1 MATINYRIKSKENKE
16 VSIYVY
22 FRPSGSP
29 VLSAKTSYTVNPKNW
44 SKSKKRA
51 KASDPH
57 LHNLNISLDNLVTFL
72 SQSLN
77 YDNQQGVEIDNKW
90 LKKKVDE
97 FNNKVP
103 VSDNSYLLNFLDLS
117 IERLDLKRAN
127 DGSQGLKKSTI
138 KGYNTFRNILKTYEE
153 AIGSKIR
160 FNGLDKGFID
170 DFFKWL
176 VEEKKYAKSQSS
188 RLMKR
193 LKKLLKEAQVEGITV
208 SINPDLIGRD
218 YMFKPEKVINVITE
232 EDFIKLIEV
241 KGLPDYLENT
251 RKWVLIGLMIGQRVS
266 DLLKLKKEIIR
277 FEKENLAMIDILQQ
291 KTKTPVTVP
300 VENHYV
306 LNILKSNLPHKISDQ
321 RFNEYI
327 KEVFKRAGIDNEVS
341 GYIRNKE
348 TNRKEFIT
356 GPKYEFIT
364 SHDLRRSFASYF
376 YDKGKPVNTIMKI
389 TGHKREST
397 FYEYIGRNPNKDYDA
412 YNFLNA

>member
-22 FRPSGSP
+22 FRPSGSS
-29 VLSAKTSYTVNPKNW
+29 VISAKTSYTVNPKNW

-266 DLLKLKKEIIR
+266 DLLKLKKEMIR

>member
-1 MATINYRIKSKENKE
+1 MATINFRIKSKENKE
-16 VSIYVY
+16 VSVYVY
-22 FRPSGSP
+22 FRPSGSS
-29 VLSAKTSYTVNPKNW
+29 VISAKTGYTVNPKNW

-51 KASDPH
+51 KAYDPH

-72 SQSLN
+72 SQCLN
-77 YDNQQGVEIDNKW
+77 YDNQQGIEIDNKW
-90 LKKKVDE
+90 LRKKVEE

-103 VSDNSYLLNFLDLS
+103 ASDNSYLLNFLNTS
-117 IERLDLKRAN
+117 IERLNLKRAN
-127 DGSQGLKKSTI
+127 DGTKGLKKTTI
-138 KGYNTFRNILKTYEE
+138 KGYNTFRNIIITYEE
-153 AIGSKIR
+153 SIGYKIR

-176 VEEKKYAKSQSS
+176 VEDKKYAKSQSS

-193 LKKLLKEAQVEGITV
+193 LKKLLKDAQVEGISV
-208 SINPDLIGRD
+208 SINPDLIGKE
-218 YMFKPEKVINVITE
+218 YMYQPEKIINVVTE
-232 EDFIKLIEV
+232 EEFIKLIEL

-266 DLLKLKKEIIR
+266 DLLRLNKDMVR
-277 FEKENLAMIDILQQ
+277 FERENLAMIDMIQQ
-291 KTKTPVTVP
+291 KTKTQVTIP

-306 LNILKSNLPHKISDQ
+306 LNILKLKPPHKISDQ

-327 KEVFKRAGIDNEVS
+327 KEVFKKAGVDNEIS
-341 GYIRNKE
+341 GYKRNKE
-348 TNRKEFIT
+348 TNRKELMT

>member
-22 FRPSGSP
+22 FRPSGSS
-29 VLSAKTSYTVNPKNW
+29 VISAKTSYTVNPKNW

-117 IERLDLKRAN
+117 IEGLDLKRAN

-208 SINPDLIGRD
+208 SINPDFRGLI
-218 YMFKPEKVINVITE
+218 PINL
-232 EDFIKLIEV
+232 FIEHSKRFT
-241 KGLPDYLENT
+241 T
-251 RKWVLIGLMIGQRVS
+251 RH
-266 DLLKLKKEIIR
+266 LLCMLKKE
-277 FEKENLAMIDILQQ
+277 K
-291 KTKTPVTVP
+291 KCK
-300 VENHYV
+300 
-306 LNILKSNLPHKISDQ
+306 
-321 RFNEYI
+321 
-327 KEVFKRAGIDNEVS
+327 
-341 GYIRNKE
+341 
-348 TNRKEFIT
+348 
-356 GPKYEFIT
+356 
-364 SHDLRRSFASYF
+364 
-376 YDKGKPVNTIMKI
+376 KI
-389 TGHKREST
+389 TKEGRDRVAKTT
-397 FYEYIGRNPNKDYDA
+397 FQNRMRIIPITYPN
-412 YNFLNA
+412 FPQTTPILPQGNASLRQ